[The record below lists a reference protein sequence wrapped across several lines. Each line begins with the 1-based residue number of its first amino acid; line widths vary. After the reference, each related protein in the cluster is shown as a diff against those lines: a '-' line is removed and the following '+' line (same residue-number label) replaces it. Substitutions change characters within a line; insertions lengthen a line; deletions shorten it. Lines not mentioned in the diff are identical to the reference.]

1 MLMKPL
7 AAIIGAISL
16 LISLAACSSLTPQ
29 QKAARHAAEARQDS
43 IAFADASNA
52 LAAGDFVLEG
62 SYLTG
67 RTGRRIYVNSSTNF
81 ISVRDGQAVLQVSPA
96 NGGGPNGVGGISL
109 TGRLSDVTI
118 KTLNNGELQYR
129 ANVNGTA
136 LSANIILSLI
146 PGSNRASATIMP
158 NFNSLNVTLEGT
170 LLPTQSSTTFQ
181 GRTF

>member
-1 MLMKPL
+1 MKPL
-7 AAIIGAISL
+7 AAILGAISL
-16 LISLAACSSLTPQ
+16 VISLTACSSLTPQ
-29 QKAARHAAEARQDS
+29 QRAAKQAAEARQDS
-43 IAFADASNA
+43 IAFAGAAKA
-52 LAAGDFVLEG
+52 LKSGDFVLEG

-67 RTGRRIYVNSSTNF
+67 RTGRRMYVNSSTNF
-81 ISVRDGQAVLQVSPA
+81 ISVSDGRAVLQVSPA

-118 KTLNNGELQYR
+118 KTLDNGELQYR

-170 LLPTQSSTTFQ
+170 LLPAGSSTIFQ